1 MHFFYDAQS
10 RPALVEC
17 NGNLYSYAHNLQGD
31 IVGIVDSSGNL
42 VVEYK
47 YDAWG
52 KPVVVRTL
60 TTAYEALAEL
70 NPFRYREYVWDEEVE
85 CYYLRSRYYHPN
97 RHRFINPD
105 KYLPTEIF
113 LCNNTFLYCS
123 NQPTN
128 CRDSDGC
135 VPTDAEF
142 HLRVQTA
149 IITDAI
155 NGTSMFYE
163 VPVVDSEGNTGRID
177 LFNRTTGE
185 IWEVKKVTRPYSEAY
200 DQLGGYL
207 DMKIKDYNYDVI
219 FKRGGPIAPGT
230 TYLESSDGTKYAISY
245 WYAGEGVI
253 FYDVTIPEEQ
263 NRSIVDENS
272 AGARIRRQNL
282 LTKPD
287 MTPDNTYIGLGLF
300 GILAFALTGPALAG
314 FASVTSS
321 AAVIYLFPQILDKA
335 A

>member
-1 MHFFYDAQS
+1 
-10 RPALVEC
+10 
-17 NGNLYSYAHNLQGD
+17 
-31 IVGIVDSSGNL
+31 
-42 VVEYK
+42 
-47 YDAWG
+47 
-52 KPVVVRTL
+52 
-60 TTAYEALAEL
+60 
-70 NPFRYREYVWDEEVE
+70 
-85 CYYLRSRYYHPN
+85 
-97 RHRFINPD
+97 
-105 KYLPTEIF
+105 
-113 LCNNTFLYCS
+113 
-123 NQPTN
+123 
-128 CRDSDGC
+128 
-135 VPTDAEF
+135 
-142 HLRVQTA
+142 
-149 IITDAI
+149 
-155 NGTSMFYE
+155 
-163 VPVVDSEGNTGRID
+163 
-177 LFNRTTGE
+177 
-185 IWEVKKVTRPYSEAY
+185 
-200 DQLGGYL
+200 
-207 DMKIKDYNYDVI
+207 MKIKDYNYDVI